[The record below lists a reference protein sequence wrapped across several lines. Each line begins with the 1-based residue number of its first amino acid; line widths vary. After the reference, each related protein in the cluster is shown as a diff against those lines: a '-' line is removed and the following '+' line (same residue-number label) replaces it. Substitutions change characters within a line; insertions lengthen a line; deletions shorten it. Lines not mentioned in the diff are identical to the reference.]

1 MSRARGA
8 ASFLGGL
15 VWLAIAG
22 VAVAADPA
30 PGPASQAQV
39 MAAAAPAAPTA
50 PVPAVPFG
58 ITGVL
63 QLRNFSHFH
72 DTPRDHRNIRNE
84 AIAEVKWKRSLSPWS
99 EIRLV
104 GDVRV
109 DDDEFADGVHF
120 QIPETT
126 KRRSILNLSEG
137 VLRLHR
143 APVEVTLGKQTYAWG
158 TADAANPTDY
168 LNPYDLLDVLERT
181 KIGIWSAAFTATGG
195 PLSYSIV
202 FVPVFTPSRDPLPRS
217 RWAPRI
223 PPGFVGVVDDR
234 ELPGKDLDTWQVASR
249 LKATVRGWDA
259 SISYYDGY
267 ENTPVVRRRQ
277 VAVTPFFTVPRLTPV
292 YTRLQ
297 AVGLDFST
305 TFDKLEVHGEGAFK
319 FVESRGRDDRFQWIV
334 GANYPLDELPVKWLE
349 RIDLI
354 LEYSRETL
362 LDTREGS
369 PFERSRGFFS
379 AAFRNA
385 MAGRVRLKFN
395 EETQFSLSGTTDF
408 ESAPNYYVQFKLT
421 HKLTDAFHV
430 EGGVDVIA
438 GPQDSFWGQ
447 WRDNDRAFAVMK
459 YFF

>member
-1 MSRARGA
+1 LSRRGGRV
-8 ASFLGGL
+8 SLLGAV
-15 VWLAIAG
+15 VWLLAAG
-22 VAVAADPA
+22 ALPAAAAEPS
-30 PGPASQAQV
+30 PPPLAQV
-39 MAAAAPAAPTA
+39 LAAAAAPSP
-50 PVPAVPFG
+50 PPPEPRFG

-63 QLRNFSHFH
+63 QLKNFSHFSE
-72 DTPRDHRNIRNE
+72 TPRDHRYIRNE
-84 AIAEVKWKRSLSPWS
+84 AIAELKWKRALSPWS
-99 EIRLV
+99 EIRLA

-126 KRRSILNLSEG
+126 KRRSMLNLTEG
-137 VLRLHR
+137 VLRLHK
-143 APVEVTLGKQTYAWG
+143 APVEVTFGKQTYSWG
-158 TADAANPTDY
+158 TADAINPTDY
-168 LNPYDLLDVLERT
+168 LNPYDLLDVLDRT
-181 KIGIWSAAFTATGG
+181 KIGIWSAAFTTTGG
-195 PLSYSIV
+195 PLTYSAV
-202 FVPVFTPSRDPLPRS
+202 FVPTFTPSRDPLPRS

-234 ELPGKDLDTWQVASR
+234 ELPGKGLDTWQVATR

-277 VAVTPFFTVPRLTPV
+277 VPVTPFFTVPRLTPV

-297 AVGLDFST
+297 AAGVDFST
-305 TFDKLEVHGEGAFK
+305 TFDKLELHGEGAFK
-319 FVESRGRDDRFQWIV
+319 FVEQRGRDDRFQWIV

-349 RIDLI
+349 RIDLV
-354 LEYSRETL
+354 LEYARETL
-362 LDTREGS
+362 LDTRENS

-395 EETQFSLSGTTDF
+395 EETQFAVSGSIDF
-408 ESAPNYYVQFKLT
+408 ESAENYYVQFKLT
-421 HKLTDAFHV
+421 HKLSDAFHV
-430 EGGVDVIA
+430 EGGVDIIA
-438 GPQDSFWGQ
+438 GPQDSFWGR